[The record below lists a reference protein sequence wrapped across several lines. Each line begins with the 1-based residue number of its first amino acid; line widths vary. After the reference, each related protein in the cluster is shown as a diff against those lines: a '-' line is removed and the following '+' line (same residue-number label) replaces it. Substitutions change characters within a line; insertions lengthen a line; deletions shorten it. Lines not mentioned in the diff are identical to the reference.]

1 MDAQCRVNISISSGV
16 AAILDTALLQA
27 LLLTGQSSAAVELLK
42 ASLWD
47 WPYACAVLECCPTQT
62 IELYLSGNILADLVN
77 SYLKQHAPNM
87 QAMYLELML
96 AMNENGIS
104 RNLQNGMVQIYLS
117 EVLDWYAD
125 LNSQQKWDEKV
136 YPQLGRRYNP
146 ETLLKRL
153 PTDALYEERAI
164 LLEKMTQHEVSSL
177 PEQSTCLLILR
188 VEAGFS
194 VLFKCELGLLHVP
207 ELVLS
212 YCDRVY
218 EPSLH
223 QPSAKSYSNI
233 YLTLLQIYLN
243 PQKKTKNFEKRITNL
258 VSTPN
263 SGLARIG
270 AVVLAKNQSK
280 SFISENCK
288 NRGCRRCPNHSQQY

>member
-1 MDAQCRVNISISSGV
+1 MRKLSPTRKKLLSALESISG
-16 AAILDTALLQA
+16 
-27 LLLTGQSSAAVELLK
+27 
-42 ASLWD
+42 
-47 WPYACAVLECCPTQT
+47 
-62 IELYLSGNILADLVN
+62 
-77 SYLKQHAPNM
+77 
-87 QAMYLELML
+87 
-96 AMNENGIS
+96 
-104 RNLQNGMVQIYLS
+104 
-117 EVLDWYAD
+117 
-125 LNSQQKWDEKV
+125 
-136 YPQLGRRYNP
+136 YNP

-164 LLEKMTQHEVSSL
+164 LLGKMTQHELALSIYVH
-177 PEQSTCLLILR
+177 
-188 VEAGFS
+188 
-194 VLFKCELGLLHVP
+194 KLHVP

-258 VSTPN
+258 VSTPKFWSSN
-263 SGLARIG
+263 DWCSGFSQ
-270 AVVLAKNQSK
+270 NQSK

-288 NRGCRRCPNHSQQY
+288 NRGCRRCPNQSQQY

>member
-1 MDAQCRVNISISSGV
+1 MGLTLCLCWSS
-16 AAILDTALLQA
+16 Q
-27 LLLTGQSSAAVELLK
+27 
-42 ASLWD
+42 
-47 WPYACAVLECCPTQT
+47 CCPTQT

-87 QAMYLELML
+87 QATYLELML

-104 RNLQNGMVQIYLS
+104 RNLQNEMVQIYLS

-125 LNSQQKWDEKV
+125 LNSQQKWDKKV

-164 LLEKMTQHEVSSL
+164 LLGKMTQHEL
-177 PEQSTCLLILR
+177 AL
-188 VEAGFS
+188 S
-194 VLFKCELGLLHVP
+194 VYVHKLHVP

-223 QPSAKSYSNI
+223 QPFAKSYSNI
-233 YLTLLQIYLN
+233 YLTVLQIYLN
-243 PQKKTKNFEKRITNL
+243 PQKTTKNFEK
-258 VSTPN
+258 
-263 SGLARIG
+263 
-270 AVVLAKNQSK
+270 
-280 SFISENCK
+280 
-288 NRGCRRCPNHSQQY
+288 